1 MLYKLMIIA
10 LFLMLNIHY
19 ISGEG
24 SPNSPNNDPGEETG
38 LAEVSTTDKDP
49 SESPLDGP
57 STNDNDE
64 VTESPLD
71 QDDQGENTESPNGD
85 DQEVT
90 NKGDDQNDDD
100 QLDDQQDDIEQDG
113 DDLNEDEETE
123 DESRSGSDS
132 NNDGNS
138 DSSDDPENDSQS
150 GEESDDDQDD
160 DVCFGVEVKD
170 ECEQF
175 IDDDGDLECNF
186 NEKDNECYSVSR
198 SRGNLGFGTFD
209 DGYKAAQI
217 EHDDKSAQLEILC
230 GILGGI
236 IAALLVVIGVMAY
249 WMTKQSKNKKETL
262 RKQSLDMIDV
272 EENNGRLITRN

>member
-1 MLYKLMIIA
+1 M
-10 LFLMLNIHY
+10 
-19 ISGEG
+19 G
-24 SPNSPNNDPGEETG
+24 SPNNDPGEETG

-123 DESRSGSDS
+123 NE
-132 NNDGNS
+132 
-138 DSSDDPENDSQS
+138 SQS

-249 WMTKQSKNKKETL
+249 WMTKQ
-262 RKQSLDMIDV
+262 
-272 EENNGRLITRN
+272 

>member
-1 MLYKLMIIA
+1 M
-10 LFLMLNIHY
+10 
-19 ISGEG
+19 G
-24 SPNSPNNDPGEETG
+24 SPNNDPGEETG

-90 NKGDDQNDDD
+90 NKGDDQN
-100 QLDDQQDDIEQDG
+100 
-113 DDLNEDEETE
+113 
-123 DESRSGSDS
+123 
-132 NNDGNS
+132 
-138 DSSDDPENDSQS
+138 
-150 GEESDDDQDD
+150 DD